1 MSSYGGNGQ
10 KARVTL
16 ALPMLNTPDLLDPGL
31 LFAVGEGGSIWR
43 GLVRATSV
51 AAKQSESLSVRQ
63 TIEVE
68 RHDL

>member
-16 ALPMLNTPDLLDPGL
+16 ALPMLNTLGLLDL
-31 LFAVGEGGSIWR
+31 A
-43 GLVRATSV
+43 RATSV